1 MSQPLPICHAPAARL
16 LQAGIAAPP
25 LPAVTVVLPVRGC
38 RSHSVANWEAIL
50 DLDYGKERVAAQCWC
65 VSRW

>member
-1 MSQPLPICHAPAARL
+1 MVVFHATHWLLLP
-16 LQAGIAAPP
+16 LQAGVAAPP

-50 DLDYGKERVAAQCWC
+50 NLDYGKGDQN
-65 VSRW
+65 SL